1 MRSHLTI
8 GEAARRSGCSV
19 ATIRFYEEVGLI
31 RAADRSTGGRRVFT
45 RPDIERL
52 QFIRRLRSMEFGI
65 DAIKALLAAMSSQTS
80 SCLDVRDI
88 AAAQLAIVQARRKEI
103 DALERTLAG
112 IAGRCGT
119 LCATGPQSDCT
130 IIDDLARA

>member
-1 MRSHLTI
+1 MPPCLTI

-19 ATIRFYEEVGLI
+19 ATIRYYEEIDLI
-31 RAADRSTGGRRVFT
+31 RPADRSAAGRRVFT

-52 QFIRRLRSMEFGI
+52 RLIRRLRSMEFGI
-65 DAIKALLAAMSSQTS
+65 DAIRELLVAMSQTN

-88 AAAQLAIVQARRKEI
+88 AATQLAIVQVRRREI
-103 DALERTLAG
+103 DALEQTLSG
-112 IAGRCGT
+112 LAGRCSA
-119 LCATGPQSDCT
+119 LCASGPQPDCT